1 MSSQSPRGDMNETLS
16 SLHMINVMS
25 DAEIQD
31 FFSDKRNTENFK
43 KLLNDLQANLAR
55 LLSGEVNG
63 NEKNELI
70 LDINKR
76 LAESLKQLSSAQ
88 YEISSLKKN
97 IASQEAEN
105 ASLTIENLNLKSH
118 ISRLGGDSDELS
130 AEKSRLKDNVRELEL
145 KLQQKDIEIE
155 SQRSKISSDI
165 SEFDKLQAEIQ
176 THNTQKLAMTEKINK
191 YKSEAEQYMNKYDQ
205 MLKEHNILHDKINE
219 LSEENKR
226 LSVVIEEMKNDKN
239 RPDIVQLQEQ
249 NKRLSKEIEDM
260 KNDKNRPDIVQLQ
273 AQNKILSKEI
283 EDMKNDKNR
292 PDIVQLQEQNKK
304 LAEDLDIAKKK
315 YLQANEDIYQ
325 NEGFLED
332 LKKEVSQLKSKV
344 EAERTKSLRY
354 QKIVSLYESKLRN
367 FQLGSNNSMTQM
379 LEKLKHIEENIIKNS
394 LTLKNVSKKQ
404 KQKEIDLTHNYKNST
419 KLLEYALQNIFKVID
434 IDDSEKPSVDQ
445 ILENP
450 QVLVDVLSSMTNS
463 VEDLRSKGDS
473 SALSYKGT
481 KYNTPMFTSI
491 SSMSGLMKLI
501 GAQMQEEH
509 QELMS
514 FISEWDSPSFRSAVF
529 SPRKKVD
536 VN

>member
-1 MSSQSPRGDMNETLS
+1 MSSQSPRGDVNETLS

-63 NEKNELI
+63 NEKNDLI

-239 RPDIVQLQEQ
+239 RPDIVQLQAQ
-249 NKRLSKEIEDM
+249 NRRLSKEIEEM
-260 KNDKNRPDIVQLQ
+260 KNDKT
-273 AQNKILSKEI
+273 
-283 EDMKNDKNR
+283 R

-332 LKKEVSQLKSKV
+332 LKKEVSQLKSKIEV
-344 EAERTKSLRY
+344 ERTKSLRY

-434 IDDSEKPSVDQ
+434 IDDSEIPNVDQ
-445 ILENP
+445 ILKNP